1 MCDIG
6 AQKNSRRSKKGNM
19 LNENITSLTKAYHEY
34 NAMSTG
40 RHTKAMH
47 EGANT
52 VNANV
57 MQVMPVLISK
67 PQVKYISNHKEITG
81 VHYTAG

>member
-1 MCDIG
+1 MCDNG
-6 AQKNSRRSKKGNM
+6 AQKNSRRCKKGNV
-19 LNENITSLTKAYHEY
+19 LNGNINSLTKAYHEY
-34 NAMSTG
+34 NVVSTG

-52 VNANV
+52 ANANV

-67 PQVKYISNHKEITG
+67 PQVMYIFDHKEITG
-81 VHYTAG
+81 VHYTAE